1 MLLIRG
7 GTRFEPKSHAC
18 NHYAKTAP
26 LSLSK
31 GSGHAEGSSFV
42 EGVDVGNDLGAE
54 EQVQGSVTMV
64 S

>member
-1 MLLIRG
+1 MLVTIMQKLPPYPC
-7 GTRFEPKSHAC
+7 PKDQV
-18 NHYAKTAP
+18 
-26 LSLSK
+26 
-31 GSGHAEGSSFV
+31 AEGSSFV